1 MTDFEQR
8 YVSARKA
15 VIARDLARLN
25 PMQRQGAMTT
35 EGPLLLL
42 AGAGSGKT
50 TVLIQRVYNLLTYGR
65 GSDSDEVPDWATEE
79 DLDFLE
85 HFPDRP
91 DADEVRRVHRLCAVD
106 VPRPWEIIAITFTN
120 KAAGELK
127 DRLAARLGPF
137 ANDIWASTFHSA
149 CVRILRRDIDRL
161 GFDKDFTIYDTDDS
175 KRVIK
180 DILKEQNLDEK
191 TFPIRSVLS
200 AISASKDRYEGPEV
214 FRKRAEASNDWKSTR
229 IAKIY
234 AAYQQKLSTANALDF
249 DDIIYHTVTLLQ
261 KEPEVLDYY
270 QKKFRYVLVDEYQ
283 DTNHLQ
289 YLLTQLLAGGYRN
302 LCVVGDDDQSIY
314 RFRGANIEN
323 ILNFEKQYKDARV
336 IRLEQNYRST
346 SNILSAANALIENN
360 NGRLGKKLWTDGAD
374 GEPISLYCAFN
385 DLDEA
390 RFVVNRIKTWQENGG
405 ALEQCAIL
413 YRSNAQSRVLEEAL
427 LQASMPYRI
436 YGGMRFF
443 ERQEIKDALSYLRLI
458 ANRNDDA
465 AFERVVNTPTRG
477 IGDRT
482 LDVVRQTS
490 RDRQLTLWQASRE
503 LLKEKALAGRAASAL
518 QRFMEL
524 IDALAQETT
533 DMPLH
538 VQTDRVIKDS
548 GLRAMYEQEKGEKG
562 QTRIENLE
570 ELVTATRQFSYN
582 EEDED
587 LMPLQAFLSHAAL
600 EAGEGQADTWQ
611 DAVQLMT
618 LHSAKGLEFPQVF
631 IVGVEEGM
639 FPSQMALD
647 EGGRLEEER
656 RLAYVGV
663 TRAMQKL
670 TLTYAETRRL
680 YGKEVYH
687 RPSRFIGELPQECV
701 EEVRL
706 RATVSRPVNHQ
717 RLGAPIAE
725 SDTGY
730 KLGQRVRH
738 PKFGEGTIV
747 NLEGSGEH
755 SRLQVAFQGQGIKWL
770 VAAYARLEAV

>member
-1 MTDFEQR
+1 MDVSYLLDSLNDKQR
-8 YVSARKA
+8 EA
-15 VIARDLARLN
+15 VAAPRSN
-25 PMQRQGAMTT
+25 
-35 EGPLLLL
+35 LLVL

-50 TVLIQRVYNLLTYGR
+50 RVL
-65 GSDSDEVPDWATEE
+65 
-79 DLDFLE
+79 
-85 HFPDRP
+85 
-91 DADEVRRVHRLCAVD
+91 VHRIAWLMSVENCSPYSIMAV
-106 VPRPWEIIAITFTN
+106 TFTN
-120 KAAGELK
+120 KAAAEMRHRIGQILDSEDQLRLLK
-127 DRLAARLGPF
+127 RL
-137 ANDIWASTFHSA
+137 
-149 CVRILRRDIDRL
+149 
-161 GFDKDFTIYDTDDS
+161 
-175 KRVIK
+175 IK
-180 DILKEQNLDEK
+180 AMNLDEK
-191 TFPIRSVLS
+191 QWPPRQAMWYINSQ
-200 AISASKDRYEGPEV
+200 KDEGLRPHHIQSYGNPVEQTWQKV
-214 FRKRAEASNDWKSTR
+214 
-229 IAKIY
+229 Y
-234 AAYQQKLSTANALDF
+234 QAYQEACDRAGLVDF
-249 DDIIYHTVTLLQ
+249 AELLLRAHELWLNKPHILQ
-261 KEPEVLDYY
+261 HYRER
-270 QKKFRYVLVDEYQ
+270 FTNILVDEFQ
-283 DTNHLQ
+283 DTNNIQ
-289 YLLTQLLAGGYRN
+289 YVWIRLLAGDTGK
-302 LCVVGDDDQSIY
+302 VMIVGDDDQSIY
-314 RFRGANIEN
+314 GWRGAQVEN
-323 ILNFEKQYKDARV
+323 IQRFLNDFPGAET
-336 IRLEQNYRST
+336 IRL
-346 SNILSAANALIENN
+346 
-360 NGRLGKKLWTDGAD
+360 
-374 GEPISLYCAFN
+374 SLYCAFN
-385 DLDEA
+385 ELDEA
-390 RFVVNRIKTWQENGG
+390 RFVVNRIKTWQDNGG
-405 ALEQCAIL
+405 ALAECAIL

-490 RDRQLTLWQASRE
+490 RDRQLTLWQACRE
-503 LLKEKALAGRAASAL
+503 LLQEKALAGRAASAL

-524 IDALAQETT
+524 IDALAQETA

-548 GLRAMYEQEKGEKG
+548 GLRTMYEQEKGEKG

-631 IVGVEEGM
+631 IVGMEEGM
-639 FPSQMALD
+639 FPSQMSLD

-687 RPSRFIGELPQECV
+687 RPSRFIGELPEECV

-706 RATVSRPVNHQ
+706 RATVSRPVSHQ
-717 RLGAPIAE
+717 RMGTLMVE
-725 SDTGY
+725 NDSGY

-738 PKFGEGTIV
+738 AKFGEGTIV
-747 NLEGSGEH
+747 NMEGSGEH

-770 VAAYARLEAV
+770 VAAYARLETV

>member
-1 MTDFEQR
+1 MDVSYLLDSLNDKQR
-8 YVSARKA
+8 EA
-15 VIARDLARLN
+15 VAASRTNMLV
-25 PMQRQGAMTT
+25 
-35 EGPLLLL
+35 L

-50 TVLIQRVYNLLTYGR
+50 RVL
-65 GSDSDEVPDWATEE
+65 
-79 DLDFLE
+79 
-85 HFPDRP
+85 
-91 DADEVRRVHRLCAVD
+91 VHRIAWLLSVENCSPYSIMAV
-106 VPRPWEIIAITFTN
+106 TFTN
-120 KAAGELK
+120 KAAAEMRHRIGQLM
-127 DRLAARLGPF
+127 GTTQGGM
-137 ANDIWASTFHSA
+137 WVGTFHGLA
-149 CVRILRRDIDRL
+149 HRLLRAHHLDANLPQDFQILDSEDQLRL
-161 GFDKDFTIYDTDDS
+161 L
-175 KRVIK
+175 KRLIK
-180 DILKEQNLDEK
+180 AMNLDEK
-191 TFPIRSVLS
+191 QWPPRQAMWYINGQ
-200 AISASKDRYEGPEV
+200 KDEGLRPHHIQSYGNPVEQTWQKV
-214 FRKRAEASNDWKSTR
+214 
-229 IAKIY
+229 Y
-234 AAYQQKLSTANALDF
+234 QAYQEACDRAGLVDF
-249 DDIIYHTVTLLQ
+249 AELLLRAHELWLNKPHILQ
-261 KEPEVLDYY
+261 HYRER
-270 QKKFRYVLVDEYQ
+270 FTNILVDEFQ
-283 DTNHLQ
+283 DTNNIQ
-289 YLLTQLLAGGYRN
+289 YAWIRLLAGDTGK
-302 LCVVGDDDQSIY
+302 VMIVGDDDQSIY
-314 RFRGANIEN
+314 GWRGRRWRTFSASSTISP
-323 ILNFEKQYKDARV
+323 ARKPSAWSRT
-336 IRLEQNYRST
+336 IARPAIS
-346 SNILSAANALIENN
+346 SAANALIENN

-465 AFERVVNTPTRG
+465 AFERVVNTPTRHRRPHAG
-477 IGDRT
+477 RGAPDLARSSA
-482 LDVVRQTS
+482 DAV
-490 RDRQLTLWQASRE
+490 AACRE
-503 LLKEKALAGRAASAL
+503 LLQEKALAGRAASAL

-524 IDALAQETT
+524 IDALAQETA

-647 EGGRLEEER
+647 EGGRLEETSSGLR
-656 RLAYVGV
+656 RRDPRDAEADADLRRNPPSVRQRGLSPSVALYR
-663 TRAMQKL
+663 RAAGRVRGRGASARHGEPSGQPSAMGAD
-670 TLTYAETRRL
+670 AE
-680 YGKEVYH
+680 
-687 RPSRFIGELPQECV
+687 
-701 EEVRL
+701 
-706 RATVSRPVNHQ
+706 N
-717 RLGAPIAE
+717 
-725 SDTGY
+725 DTGY

-770 VAAYARLEAV
+770 VAAYARLETV